1 MTIGCNARESTKM
14 MKMPIVPFAAS
25 PAMAQNLQRSGATQ
39 LLVMRRSKPTISD
52 PFRTNSTWEDPTES
66 QHERWHGKSFLT
78 PTASWRIKLDMDDID
93 MCIQIHIF
101 SVYVTPSPRKS
112 VDEIRHK
119 MKFWNDMMTYL
130 VATMAPSSSP
140 KKTGMQHY
148 STEPSCCP
156 KSPVRAW
163 DFAPN
168 LLRTWMVDWN
178 DSRICLSKL
187 MCISLVSKTNPMQW
201 LRLEPL
207 PVLPFLIQSR
217 RFGPLPFS
225 AATLWKDWVSEKFF
239 CRCTSLKG
247 RHYYPLQSMQPVF
260 AKKDWKAIPQT
271 VKVESEQI
279 KLNRILKPPCDP
291 NGRDILPLA
300 AEWWG
305 VNHVN
310 DSKKSLT
317 WKSNKNFTLLL
328 WNWKYIINNLP
339 FRVPSFQVLRVSRWK
354 NSGIAQGFMTWENV

>member
-130 VATMAPSSSP
+130 VATIAPSSSP

-148 STEPSCCP
+148 STEPS
-156 KSPVRAW
+156 
-163 DFAPN
+163 PN
-168 LLRTWMVDWN
+168 RLAVPSLLSGLEILLRISSEPGLVDWN

-187 MCISLVSKTNPMQW
+187 PKSIQTIIPYYHSIPSSYQIRVKIKIQYTNIKLSISWISWKLSK
-201 LRLEPL
+201 RIDL
-207 PVLPFLIQSR
+207 PRYKGSSRDATSRCSTSLSR
-217 RFGPLPFS
+217 RRSSRSSWRQAWNP
-225 AATLWKDWVSEKFF
+225 TLQ
-239 CRCTSLKG
+239 R
-247 RHYYPLQSMQPVF
+247 
-260 AKKDWKAIPQT
+260 
-271 VKVESEQI
+271 
-279 KLNRILKPPCDP
+279 
-291 NGRDILPLA
+291 
-300 AEWWG
+300 
-305 VNHVN
+305 
-310 DSKKSLT
+310 
-317 WKSNKNFTLLL
+317 
-328 WNWKYIINNLP
+328 
-339 FRVPSFQVLRVSRWK
+339 
-354 NSGIAQGFMTWENV
+354 

>member
-101 SVYVTPSPRKS
+101 SVYVTPNPRKS
-112 VDEIRHK
+112 VDERRHK

-130 VATMAPSSSP
+130 VATIAPSSSP

-187 MCISLVSKTNPMQW
+187 PKSIQTIIPYYHSIPSSYQIRVKIKTKYTNIKLSISWISWKLSK
-201 LRLEPL
+201 RIDL
-207 PVLPFLIQSR
+207 PRYKGSSRDATSRCSTSLSR
-217 RFGPLPFS
+217 RRSSRSSWRQAWNP
-225 AATLWKDWVSEKFF
+225 TLQ
-239 CRCTSLKG
+239 R
-247 RHYYPLQSMQPVF
+247 
-260 AKKDWKAIPQT
+260 
-271 VKVESEQI
+271 
-279 KLNRILKPPCDP
+279 
-291 NGRDILPLA
+291 
-300 AEWWG
+300 
-305 VNHVN
+305 
-310 DSKKSLT
+310 
-317 WKSNKNFTLLL
+317 
-328 WNWKYIINNLP
+328 
-339 FRVPSFQVLRVSRWK
+339 
-354 NSGIAQGFMTWENV
+354 

>member
-140 KKTGMQHY
+140 KKQEC
-148 STEPSCCP
+148 STT
-156 KSPVRAW
+156 
-163 DFAPN
+163 APN
-168 LLRTWMVDWN
+168 RIAVPSLLSGLEILLR
-178 DSRICLSKL
+178 
-187 MCISLVSKTNPMQW
+187 ISS
-201 LRLEPL
+201 EPGWWIGT
-207 PVLPFLIQSR
+207 IQ
-217 RFGPLPFS
+217 
-225 AATLWKDWVSEKFF
+225 
-239 CRCTSLKG
+239 
-247 RHYYPLQSMQPVF
+247 
-260 AKKDWKAIPQT
+260 
-271 VKVESEQI
+271 ESV
-279 KLNRILKPPCDP
+279 C
-291 NGRDILPLA
+291 
-300 AEWWG
+300 
-305 VNHVN
+305 
-310 DSKKSLT
+310 
-317 WKSNKNFTLLL
+317 
-328 WNWKYIINNLP
+328 
-339 FRVPSFQVLRVSRWK
+339 PSFQNRFK
-354 NSGIAQGFMTWENV
+354 Q

>member
-187 MCISLVSKTNPMQW
+187 PKSIQTIIPYYHSIPSSYQIRVKIKTKYIYKHQTIDFLDFFETFQTNRSAEVQRI
-201 LRLEPL
+201 LARRHFE
-207 PVLPFLIQSR
+207 VLNVALTSTIQS
-217 RFGPLPFS
+217 FELAPGLKS
-225 AATLWKDWVSEKFF
+225 NVATLE
-239 CRCTSLKG
+239 R
-247 RHYYPLQSMQPVF
+247 
-260 AKKDWKAIPQT
+260 
-271 VKVESEQI
+271 
-279 KLNRILKPPCDP
+279 
-291 NGRDILPLA
+291 
-300 AEWWG
+300 
-305 VNHVN
+305 
-310 DSKKSLT
+310 
-317 WKSNKNFTLLL
+317 
-328 WNWKYIINNLP
+328 
-339 FRVPSFQVLRVSRWK
+339 
-354 NSGIAQGFMTWENV
+354 